1 MPLSSTYFRA
11 LIRLALSQA
20 KTNADIITP
29 INTARAKLCI
39 KIVINVTTSI
49 TNISFLGILVKD
61 LKLAH
66 SKVPMATI
74 IITPV
79 SAAIGNNSITGAPNK
94 MMAKI
99 VNAAT
104 IPDNLALEPDDKFT
118 HVCAIM
124 GQPPIPKKKPLAI
137 LAVPCAKHSRLLFPF
152 VPVISSTKFR
162 VNKPS
167 VNPTAAIIKP

>member
-1 MPLSSTYFRA
+1 MYFLARM
-11 LIRLALSQA
+11 RFALSQA
-20 KTNADIITP
+20 NTKAEIITP
-29 INTARAKLCI
+29 IKTAKAKLCK

-49 TNISFLGILVKD
+49 TKISCFGILVKA

-79 SAAIGNNSITGAPNK
+79 KAAIGNNSITGAPTRIIT
-94 MMAKI
+94 KI
-99 VNAAT
+99 VKAAM
-104 IPDNLALEPDDKFT
+104 IPDNRALEPEDKLT
-118 HVCAIM
+118 KVWAII

-137 LAVPCAKHSRLLFPF
+137 FAVPCAKHSLLLFPF
-152 VPVISSTKFR
+152 VPVISSTKFK

-167 VNPTAAIIKP
+167 VKPTAAIINP